1 MITAHII
8 AKKRIIM
15 LFEEIIT
22 VNSLERQPVI
32 KEGPVL
38 IRNINKLLKSGKSK
52 KPPEKSNNEEL
63 KPQDV
68 LYESFEQN
76 TEMFRFIY
84 QKCKIKDYLYIIP

>member
-1 MITAHII
+1 
-8 AKKRIIM
+8 M
-15 LFEEIIT
+15 LFKEIIT
-22 VNSLERQPVI
+22 VNSLERQPAI
-32 KEGPVL
+32 KEGLIL

-52 KPPEKSNNEEL
+52 KPPEKSNNEES

-84 QKCKIKDYLYIIP
+84 QKC

>member
-8 AKKRIIM
+8 AEKRIIM
-15 LFEEIIT
+15 LFKEIIT

-52 KPPEKSNNEEL
+52 KPPGKSNNEES

-76 TEMFRFIY
+76 TEIVSFHLSKMLDQGLFV
-84 QKCKIKDYLYIIP
+84 